1 MVKINAAEAKLL
13 SLLVPTKERCGDDV
27 FSEANPE
34 VNVTQ
39 VPFDKETSR
48 IFFLSLLGF
57 WLVTESCSAR
67 LFPQMNATNKKHE

>member
-39 VPFDKETSR
+39 VSFDR
-48 IFFLSLLGF
+48 RRNHWDFFPYWFIIRSVTDKSL
-57 WLVTESCSAR
+57 
-67 LFPQMNATNKKHE
+67 